1 MFTTQKPIAVANYL
15 IDLAKHE
22 NIELTHDKLQKVLFG
37 MQGFMLY
44 VYGMPLFNA
53 EFARL
58 KKGPAISELY
68 QLLNGKTGNLTQMI
82 AESYGFN
89 YNQANLRVTVPM
101 MTPKSISDPILYNRL
116 VLIAKKLLKLKDYQL
131 SNLILNDATWQNYR
145 YMKNVSYYTNRE
157 IRSCY
162 LNNFKMYLE

>member
-22 NIELTHDKLQKVLFG
+22 NAELTNDKLQKVLFG
-37 MQGFMLY
+37 MQGYMLY
-44 VYGMPLFNA
+44 AYNMPLFNA

-68 QLLNGKTGNLTQMI
+68 KLLNSKTGNLTQMI

-89 YNQANLRVTVPM
+89 QANLRANVPM
-101 MTPKSISDPILYNRL
+101 MTPKSINDPILYNRL
-116 VLIAKKLLKLKDYQL
+116 VLIAKTLLKLKDYQL
-131 SNLILNDATWQNYR
+131 NNIILNDATWQNYR

-157 IRSCY
+157 ICSCY
-162 LNNFKMYLE
+162 LNNFKTNLE